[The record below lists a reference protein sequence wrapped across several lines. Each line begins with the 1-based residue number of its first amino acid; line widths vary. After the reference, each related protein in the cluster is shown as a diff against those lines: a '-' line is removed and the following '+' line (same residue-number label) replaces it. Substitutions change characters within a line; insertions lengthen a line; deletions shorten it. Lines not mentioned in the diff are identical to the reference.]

1 MSLHRFPA
9 NPILTR
15 ADIPDVPPAVVDATS
30 VFNPAACRL
39 DSGYVLLL
47 LRVQTRGRH
56 TVLMR
61 AESLDGER
69 FRVAPKI
76 VEIRGL
82 ERLGR
87 RVHHVY
93 DPRITRLDGR
103 WHVTCALDLDGGCR
117 VGIFTTD
124 DFTALDFLAL
134 TGDRD
139 ARNGVLF
146 PERVGGWYLLLE
158 RPNAV
163 AAAGGVASGDA
174 IELRASSDLLE
185 WQTIGAVMQGRWHY
199 WDELI
204 GPGPPPIKTPAGWLL
219 IYHGVAT
226 HLGGGIYQ
234 AGAVLLDLA
243 DPSRVLGRT
252 RDNLLEPREMYELVG
267 QVPNVVFPTGAVTI
281 PTDDNGFVPLAS
293 ELHLYYGAADTCVG
307 MAKARIED
315 VVGACVPAVE
325 DR

>member
-1 MSLHRFPA
+1 MTLHRHPA
-9 NPILTR
+9 NPILART
-15 ADIPDVPPAVVDATS
+15 DIPNVPPLVVDATS

-39 DSGYVLLL
+39 DSGHVLLL

-61 AESLDGER
+61 AESPDGER
-69 FRVAPKI
+69 FRVSPTL

-82 ERLGR
+82 ERLNR
-87 RVHHVY
+87 RIHHVY

-103 WHVTCALDLDGGCR
+103 WYVTCALDLDDGCR

-124 DFTALDFLAL
+124 DFTALDLLAL

-163 AAAGGVASGDA
+163 ASAGGVTSGDA
-174 IELRASSDLLE
+174 IELRASADLLE
-185 WQTIGAVMQGRWHY
+185 WQTLATVMQGRWHY

-204 GPGPPPIKTPAGWLL
+204 GPGPPPIKTPVGWLL

-234 AGAVLLDLA
+234 TGAALLDLA
-243 DPSRVLGRT
+243 DPSYVLGRT
-252 RDNLLEPREMYELVG
+252 RDNLLEPREMYEMVG
-267 QVPNVVFPTGAVTI
+267 QVPNVVFPSGAVTI
-281 PTDDNGFVPLAS
+281 PADENGCVPLAS
-293 ELHLYYGAADTCVG
+293 ELRLYYGAADSCVG
-307 MAKARIED
+307 LATARIED
-315 VVGACVPAVE
+315 IVAACLAE
-325 DR
+325 D

>member
-1 MSLHRFPA
+1 MNLRRFPT

-15 ADIPDVPPAVVDATS
+15 ADIPDVAPAVVDATS
-30 VFNPAACRL
+30 VFNPGACRL
-39 DSGYVLLL
+39 DSGRVLLL

-69 FRVAPKI
+69 FRVTPKV
-76 VEIRGL
+76 VELRGL
-82 ERLGR
+82 ERIGR

-103 WHVTCALDLDGGCR
+103 WHVTCALDLDDGCR

-124 DFTALDFLAL
+124 DFTSLDLLAL
-134 TGDRD
+134 TGERD

-146 PERVGGWYLLLE
+146 PEPVGGWYLLLE

-163 AAAGGVASGDA
+163 ASAGGVASGDA
-174 IELRASSDLLE
+174 IELRASTDLRE
-185 WQTIGAVMQGRWHY
+185 WQTIGTVMQGRWHY

-226 HLGGGIYQ
+226 HLGGSIYQ
-234 AGAVLLDLA
+234 AGAVLLDRD
-243 DPSRVLGRT
+243 DPSRVRGRT
-252 RDNLLEPREMYELVG
+252 RDNILEPREMYEQVG

-281 PTDDNGFVPLAS
+281 PADEHGCVPLAS
-293 ELHLYYGAADTCVG
+293 ELHLYYGAADSCVG
-307 MAKARIED
+307 LATVK
-315 VVGACVPAVE
+315 VGELVEWCVRGA
-325 DR
+325 